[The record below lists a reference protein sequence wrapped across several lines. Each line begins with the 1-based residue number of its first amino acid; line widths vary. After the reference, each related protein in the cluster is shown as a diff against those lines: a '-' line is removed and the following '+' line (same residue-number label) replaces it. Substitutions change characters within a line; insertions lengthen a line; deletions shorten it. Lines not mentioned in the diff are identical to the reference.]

1 MEYSFIDVS
10 KNELNLESQYK
21 NFMSESQKV
30 QSKKENEL
38 QSFYETSQI
47 FENQTK
53 NDHEREYE
61 LKNKK
66 NCKFYHDDAINQHR
80 CQKL

>member
-21 NFMSESQKV
+21 NLMSESQKV

-61 LKNKK
+61 LKNK